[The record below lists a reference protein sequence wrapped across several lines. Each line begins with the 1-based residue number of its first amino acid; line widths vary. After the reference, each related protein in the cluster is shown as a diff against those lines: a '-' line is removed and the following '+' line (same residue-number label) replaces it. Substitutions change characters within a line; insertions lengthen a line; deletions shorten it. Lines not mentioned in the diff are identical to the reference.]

1 MKMNY
6 SDRQKFDRLLSAYET
21 NYRLT
26 HLYAAY
32 LENVPE
38 MITPEMIEALTADG
52 ALDKKDAIVAILSE
66 AFGLDYKS
74 EEDRRLI
81 RDYLP
86 RSVTLLDAE
95 KYRSDPYY
103 QNVKIENVTE
113 GEWELRWESYK
124 PYRAVICEDMV
135 FDGYTEFAP
144 LGFFTKEFS
153 FPAVLEGSNEWMTLT
168 PVDMDTSR
176 EAIFAARGRVIT
188 FGLGLGYYA
197 YMAARKSSVE
207 SVTVI
212 EKSEKVIKLFNKYIL
227 PYFECGDKIR
237 VICAD
242 AFEYAERVMPSENYD
257 VAFVDTWR
265 DASDGLPMYE
275 RMKPLE
281 ALSPKTEFHYWIER
295 FILSRRRALLLE
307 KMREAVESG
316 SPDAPSSFAEAE
328 KILFS

>member
-1 MKMNY
+1 
-6 SDRQKFDRLLSAYET
+6 
-21 NYRLT
+21 
-26 HLYAAY
+26 
-32 LENVPE
+32 
-38 MITPEMIEALTADG
+38 
-52 ALDKKDAIVAILSE
+52 
-66 AFGLDYKS
+66 
-74 EEDRRLI
+74 
-81 RDYLP
+81 
-86 RSVTLLDAE
+86 
-95 KYRSDPYY
+95 
-103 QNVKIENVTE
+103 
-113 GEWELRWESYK
+113 
-124 PYRAVICEDMV
+124 
-135 FDGYTEFAP
+135 
-144 LGFFTKEFS
+144 
-153 FPAVLEGSNEWMTLT
+153 MTLT

-197 YMAARKSSVE
+197 YMAARKDSVE

-212 EKSEKVIKLFNKYIL
+212 EKSEKVIRLFNKYVL

-281 ALSPKTEFHYWIER
+281 ALSPHTEFHYWIER

-307 KMREAVESG
+307 KMREAIESG
-316 SPDAPSSFAEAE
+316 STDAPSSFAEAE